1 MNKSSKELDLS
12 SIVTQVARDD
22 ENNRS
27 TPLNLPVA
35 PTTTPSPST
44 VATNGSKSSSQLI
57 SF

>member
-27 TPLNLPVA
+27 TPLNLPVVQ
-35 PTTTPSPST
+35 TTPPT